1 MTPRLALGY
10 VRVSTEK
17 QAEAGLSLEAQTE
30 KIRAMAVVRGTD
42 VADVIIDAGASAKS
56 LDRPGMTWLLAQVDG
71 GAVHTVIIAK
81 LDRLTRS
88 VADLADLLQRFERR
102 RVALI
107 SVAEQLDTGSAV
119 GRLMLNIMVSVSQWE
134 REAIGERTRDVMRYK
149 KAKGERVGTLPFGFR
164 LVAGS
169 TSQLEPD
176 PAEQGRL
183 ARLQE
188 LRATGRS
195 LRGIADAAE
204 AEGLRTRKGTPY
216 CFQSVARA
224 LKVNA

>member
-10 VRVSTEK
+10 VRVSTDK

-88 VADLADLLQRFERR
+88 VVDLADLLQRFDRR

-107 SVAEQLDTGSAV
+107 SVAEQLDTGSAL

-134 REAIGERTRDVMRYK
+134 REAIGERTRDVMRHK

-176 PAEQGRL
+176 PVEQGRL
-183 ARLQE
+183 ARLRE
-188 LRATGRS
+188 LKATRS
-195 LRGIADAAE
+195 LRRTADAAA
-204 AEGLRTRKGTPY
+204 AEGLRTRRGTPY
-216 CFQSVARA
+216 RFQELARV
-224 LKVNA
+224 LRRG